1 MRLVIGLLI
10 DTDVVNTCLMKGC
23 ILLGGQWLHL
33 QTQLCK
39 VRTNVLND
47 LQIVLPRTGAEV
59 FTTDKK
65 EMTKAQGLDRLNFTI
80 DLSERELSP
89 SYLVLHT
96 KTTVDTAIGAD
107 IGEIKGNI
115 ELDGMPEALYRQ
127 SVCLAC
133 HLLEE
138 GNSYRRYQGLKVLY
152 RAVWRSES
160 TLHIR
165 SRLIIDIPM
174 ECVEVVS
181 CQDIIGRLP
190 STHSL
195 VSNKKE
201 VKGEDA
207 TAS

>member
-10 DTDVVNTCLMKGC
+10 DTDVVNTSLMKGC

-39 VRTNVLND
+39 VRTNMLND
-47 LQIVLPRTGAEV
+47 LQIVLPRAGAEV

-65 EMTKAQGLDRLNFTI
+65 EMTEAQGLDCLNFTI

-89 SYLVLHT
+89 SYLVLHAE
-96 KTTVDTAIGAD
+96 TTVDTAIGAY
-107 IGEIKGNI
+107 IGKVKGNI
-115 ELDGMPEALYRQ
+115 ELDGMPEALYRK

-138 GNSYRRYQGLKVLY
+138 GNSSWRYQGLKVLY
-152 RAVWRSES
+152 CAVRHSEG

-165 SRLIIDIPM
+165 SRLTIDIPM
-174 ECVEVVS
+174 ECVEVVR
-181 CQDIIGRLP
+181 CQDIIGRLLG
-190 STHSL
+190 THSL
-195 VSNKKE
+195 VSNRKD
-201 VKGEDA
+201 VKGEEA